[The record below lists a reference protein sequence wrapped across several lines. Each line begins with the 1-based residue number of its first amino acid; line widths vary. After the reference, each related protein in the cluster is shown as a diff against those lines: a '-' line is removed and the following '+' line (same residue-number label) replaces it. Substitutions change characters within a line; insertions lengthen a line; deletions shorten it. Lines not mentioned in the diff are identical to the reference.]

1 MSCSSAAPSLGWS
14 PRPGPAKNWRL
25 PTLPSKTLTST
36 WVRSLFTRQPGP
48 GPSPAP
54 DQHTGFLPREQREE
68 RLEEKR
74 AGFLRPQPP
83 DPGWWHA
90 TLVTRSAGSN
100 PSYTHH
106 TPIIPPSY
114 THHTGKCL
122 NTRQGFSLGC
132 TTVWLSGRLQP
143 SQPSYHTFIISYL
156 YFVFSF
162 SPYATNCHN
171 LSLQVKSD
179 SLKDTHLHIMKI
191 YV

>member
-36 WVRSLFTRQPGP
+36 WVRSLFTRV
-48 GPSPAP
+48 AW
-54 DQHTGFLPREQREE
+54 T
-68 RLEEKR
+68 
-74 AGFLRPQPP
+74 RPQPRTRP
-83 DPGWWHA
+83 AHGLFASRAERGEVGGEESGFLAAAAPGPW
-90 TLVTRSAGSN
+90 LVARKPRDQVSRQQQQPIIH
-100 PSYTHH
+100 PSYREMPQHQA
-106 TPIIPPSY
+106 
-114 THHTGKCL
+114 
-122 NTRQGFSLGC
+122 RVSLGC

-162 SPYATNCHN
+162 SPYATNYHN